1 MLTSIAILGKPNVG
15 KSTLFN
21 KLTKSRGAI
30 VSNFSG
36 LTKDRNYGI
45 VNLNNK
51 NFLLIDTGG
60 IESEVKNDE
69 INSKISDQAWIAAEE
84 ANSVIL
90 LLDKTQNLSTSE
102 EAIIKKLRKLNKNF
116 LVVINKND
124 IKRSGQIE
132 EDIARKGIKE

>member
-1 MLTSIAILGKPNVG
+1 MLVSIEI
-15 KSTLFN
+15 
-21 KLTKSRGAI
+21 
-30 VSNFSG
+30 
-36 LTKDRNYGI
+36 
-45 VNLNNK
+45 K

-124 IKRSGQIE
+124 IKRSGQIK
-132 EDIARKGIKE
+132 EDITRKGIKEYISISAEHSLGLQQLKKYRS